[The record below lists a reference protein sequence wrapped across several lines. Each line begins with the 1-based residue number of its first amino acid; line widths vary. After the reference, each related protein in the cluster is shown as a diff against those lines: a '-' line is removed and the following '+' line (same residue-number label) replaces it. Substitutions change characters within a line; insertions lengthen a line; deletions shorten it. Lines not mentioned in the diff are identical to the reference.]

1 MNKIEKFTNKYKV
14 SKTLRFKLEPIGS
27 TDEFIKRRQLI
38 EEDEERSVLIEKMKQ
53 IMDEYHKEF
62 IDKTLSSFAFDQSTL
77 QELFDVYFGPNSND
91 RTNQI
96 DAKME
101 TLRKSI
107 EIAFEKAGSKKLNSE
122 DFINNTLFS
131 RYEHDKDTQR
141 IIEKFKDFTT
151 YFIPFNKNRQNMYT
165 SEAKS
170 TAISFRIINQNLIK
184 FLDNIRIYGI
194 LSNALPEETLTKVFN
209 NFKEYLPEYNNLNEY
224 FDIANYSNVVRQKNI
239 EIYNAIIGGRV
250 EEDNQIQIKG
260 INQYVQEYNST
271 HKEGRL
277 PKLNRLFN
285 QILSDRES
293 ISASPKP
300 FIKAQEASD
309 AIVEAYE
316 NGIRDNLQSLKQL
329 IANISN
335 YDITRIYIASGKDLT
350 TVSQKVYGS
359 YKYITDKEIDE
370 WSLAN
375 PKKKR
380 ETDDKYEDRSK
391 KYIKSISSYSLKHIS
406 ELCDG
411 EDGNIVQ
418 YFSNFGRK
426 TDSEAS
432 DIFTRIEQL
441 YCEAETLIKLESITD
456 EYFRKNSILVK
467 PFLDGIKEALAF
479 VRPLLGPNNQSN
491 KDDQFYSELY
501 AVYNSIDSIIT
512 PLYNKVRNFATKKLY
527 STKSF
532 KVCFGIPYILGG
544 WSDHNQYKG
553 ALFTGEENEYYLGIL
568 TKGGGSVQFFPIDQ
582 ESGLKHVNYAYVA
595 DPTKDIPN
603 LMVIDGKTVKKN
615 GRKDKATG
623 ENKELEELKNKY
635 LPENI
640 NCIRKSRSYDVSSE
654 TFNKADLAE
663 YINYYKQR
671 IIEYKTNLNF
681 SLKNGNEYNSYNEF
695 LDDVSSQAYSLSFEN
710 VSWQDIHKLI
720 DDGKLLLF
728 RITNKDFSPHSKG
741 KPNLHTIY
749 WKMLFDPE
757 NLKDVVYK
765 LSGNAEIFY
774 RRASVKNPVVHKA
787 NEPIKN
793 KCQYSENETS
803 TYAYD
808 IIKDRRFTK
817 NQYELH
823 VPIEINYKNNLKF
836 NNKSF
841 NAECREFMRNNGI
854 DHIIGIDRG
863 ERHLLYLVVIDK
875 NGKIVEQKSLNQV
888 ASNPLIPEFKQDYK
902 ELLATRAGDRDEAR
916 KNWSVIAN
924 IKEIKEGYMSQ
935 IVHEIAQLMVKY
947 NAIVVLEDLNRSFMQ
962 KRDGIEK
969 SVYQKFEKMLID
981 KLGLLVDKNKA
992 ANEPGGA
999 LHALQLAG
1007 KYEDFNKKENGMV
1020 RQCGFIFY
1028 IPAWCTSNIDPAT
1041 GFVPLIRCKYKNI
1054 PIRQAKEFFEAFD
1067 DICFDSETNCFR
1079 FDFDYDNKTFRTSS
1093 KGGKRKWSAYTY
1105 GNRVFNKRDESQNG
1119 HFVSTEICLTDE
1131 FKALFEQ
1138 FGIDIRE
1145 NLKAAICAQKS
1156 KEFFERLMWLTRMMF
1171 QLRNSKTGTTDDF
1184 ILSPIKSADGTF
1196 FDSRKSD
1203 GSMPANADA
1212 NGAYNIAR
1220 KGLMITQQLA
1230 NADNAKDF
1238 KPEVNNETWLNFAQ
1252 K

>member
-38 EEDEERSVLIEKMKQ
+38 EEDEERSVLVEKMKQ

-62 IDKTLSSFAFDQSTL
+62 IDKTLESLRFDNKVLEELKIAYFQPESSTRNDSIKNLQKKLREDVAEAF
-77 QELFDVYFGPNSND
+77 
-91 RTNQI
+91 
-96 DAKME
+96 
-101 TLRKSI
+101 KS
-107 EIAFEKAGSKKLNSE
+107 AGSKKLESK
-122 DFINNTLFS
+122 DFISTTIPQWCAGDERKS
-131 RYEHDKDTQR
+131 GIAK
-141 IIEKFKDFTT
+141 KFKEFTT
-151 YFIPFNKNRQNMYT
+151 YFIPYNTNRQNMYKAD
-165 SEAKS
+165 EKS
-170 TAISFRIINQNLIK
+170 TAISFRLVNQNLTK
-184 FLDNIRIYGI
+184 HLDNIKIFEKI
-194 LSNALPEETLTKVFN
+194 VETLQESEISAVFN
-209 NFKEYLPEYNNLNEY
+209 NFKDYLSGIDSLSNY
-224 FDIANYSNVVRQKNI
+224 FAIENYSNIIQQKDI
-239 EIYNAIIGGRV
+239 DIYNAIIGGRTDDGV
-250 EEDNQIQIKG
+250 KEHVKG
-260 INQYVQEYNST
+260 INQYVQEYNSKN
-271 HKEGRL
+271 KEGKL

-293 ISASPKP
+293 ISASLKP
-300 FIKAQEASD
+300 FERAKEPCN

-350 TVSQKVYGS
+350 TLSQKVYGS

-370 WSLAN
+370 WILAN

-380 ETDDKYEDRSK
+380 ETDDKYEDRSQ
-391 KYIKSISSYSLKHIS
+391 KYIKSISSYSLKRIS

-479 VRPLLGPNNQSN
+479 VRPLLGPDNQSN
-491 KDDQFYSELY
+491 KDEQFYSELY

-615 GRKDKATG
+615 GRKDKDTG
-623 ENKELEELKNKY
+623 ENNELEELKNKY

-1007 KYEDFNKKENGMV
+1007 KYEDFNNNEKGMV

-1054 PIRQAKEFFEAFD
+1054 TQAKEFFEAFD

-1119 HFVSTEICLTDE
+1119 HFVSTEISLTDE

-1138 FGIDIRE
+1138 FDIDKE
-1145 NLKAAICAQKS
+1145 ANLKEAICAQES

-1196 FDSRKSD
+1196 FDSRKSN

-1230 NADNAKDF
+1230 DADNAKDF